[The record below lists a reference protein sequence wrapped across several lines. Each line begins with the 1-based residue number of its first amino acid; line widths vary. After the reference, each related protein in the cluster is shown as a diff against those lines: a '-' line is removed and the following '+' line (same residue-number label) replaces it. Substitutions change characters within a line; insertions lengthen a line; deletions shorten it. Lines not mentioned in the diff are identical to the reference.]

1 MSLTPEEY
9 KRLASI
15 ASIYKPAQLRK
26 KAEFYVKV
34 LMFQHDCLMVDCING
49 LDDDFEKYFYPM
61 TALVRDRQQLQIILE
76 LLESID
82 TDYELASPDAV
93 KSYLEECR
101 AEIQKK
107 TRIPESAQKF
117 IKPPFFFIIQPSC
130 VI

>member
-34 LMFQHDCLMVDCING
+34 LMFQHDCLLVDCING
-49 LDDDFEKYFYPM
+49 MDADFEKFFYPM

-76 LLESID
+76 LLESVD

-101 AEIQKK
+101 AEIEKHSDRV
-107 TRIPESAQKF
+107 TELRDKF
-117 IKPPFFFIIQPSC
+117 WSD
-130 VI
+130 V

>member
-15 ASIYKPAQLRK
+15 ASIYKPAQLRQ
-26 KAEFYVKV
+26 KAEFYIKV

-49 LDDDFEKYFYPM
+49 LDDDFDRYFYPM

-76 LLESID
+76 LLDSID

-101 AEIQKK
+101 SELDKSAAKANELRQKLENLFNDS
-107 TRIPESAQKF
+107 PNADHL
-117 IKPPFFFIIQPSC
+117 
-130 VI
+130 